1 MGLES
6 NVQKLADL
14 NENWPV
20 GSQDP
25 VYEGDDHIR
34 NIKKAV
40 KSLLNFPAGLGQLGF
55 PSTVQPN
62 KLLKVNSSGTAYD
75 LIAQGSGGGLD
86 ADTVDGKHASDF
98 SDADTV
104 DGKHA
109 SDFAPAEKGVT
120 NGDNHDHAGGDGA
133 PIDHNNLLNKGTYT
147 HAQIDAHINDT
158 SIHEALRDH
167 NNLLNRGTYTH
178 AQIDAHINDTSIH
191 GAGGELYRVV
201 VFTSSG
207 TWTKPSGVRK
217 VLVEVYGGGG
227 GGSGSN
233 SNYMSGGGGG
243 AGGVAIKLIDVTSVT
258 SVSVTVGAG
267 GTGGTPISLP
277 GGNGGT
283 SSFGT
288 YCSATGGSGGNG
300 TSGGTGGSGSG
311 GDINL
316 YGGYGFPGR
325 TDGNSPYGY
334 GGSNHRA
341 APSAGIG
348 RFPGGGGAGVAGY
361 GNGSDG
367 ASGAVIVWEYK

>member
-40 KSLLNFPAGLGQLGF
+40 KSLLNFPGGLEQLGF
-55 PSTVQPN
+55 PATVQPN
-62 KLLKVNSSGTAYD
+62 RLLKVNNSGTAYD
-75 LIAQGSGGGLD
+75 LIAQGPGGGLN
-86 ADTVDGKHASDF
+86 ADTVDGKHASE
-98 SDADTV
+98 
-104 DGKHA
+104 
-109 SDFAPAEKGVT
+109 FAPVEKGVT
-120 NGDNHDHAGGDGA
+120 NGDSHDHFGGDGA
-133 PIDHNNLLNKGTYT
+133 PIDHDNLLNK
-147 HAQIDAHINDT
+147 
-158 SIHEALRDH
+158 
-167 NNLLNRGTYTH
+167 GTYTH

-207 TWTKPSGVRK
+207 NWTKPSGVRK

-227 GGSGSN
+227 GGSGN
-233 SNYMSGGGGG
+233 NMSTVATSGGG
-243 AGGVAIKLIDVTSVT
+243 AGGVAIKLIDVTSVS
-258 SVSVTVGAG
+258 SVSVTVGSGGAG
-267 GTGGTPISLP
+267 GTSINLP

-283 SSFGT
+283 SSFGN
-288 YCSATGGSGGNG
+288 YCSATGGSGA
-300 TSGGTGGSGSG
+300 SGVSAGAGGSGSG

-316 YGGYGFPGR
+316 YGGHGFLGR
-325 TDGNSPYGY
+325 PDGNFPYGL

-341 APSAGIG
+341 APSAGFG
-348 RFPGGGGAGVAGY
+348 RFPGGGGAGVGGVGSGY
-361 GNGSDG
+361 DG
-367 ASGAVIVWEYK
+367 APGAVIVWEYK

>member
-40 KSLLNFPAGLGQLGF
+40 KSLLNFPGGLEQLGF
-55 PSTVQPN
+55 PATVQPN
-62 KLLKVNSSGTAYD
+62 RLLKVNSSGTAYD
-75 LIAQGSGGGLD
+75 LIAQGPGGGLN
-86 ADTVDGKHASDF
+86 ADTVDGKHASE
-98 SDADTV
+98 
-104 DGKHA
+104 
-109 SDFAPAEKGVT
+109 FAPVEKGVT
-120 NGDNHDHAGGDGA
+120 NGDSHDHFGGDGA
-133 PIDHNNLLNKGTYT
+133 PIDHNNLLNK
-147 HAQIDAHINDT
+147 
-158 SIHEALRDH
+158 
-167 NNLLNRGTYTH
+167 GTYTH

-207 TWTKPSGVRK
+207 NWTKPSGVRK

-227 GGSGSN
+227 GGGGTSFSMGT
-233 SNYMSGGGGG
+233 GGGG
-243 AGGVAIKLIDVTSVT
+243 AGGVAIKLIDVTSVS

-267 GTGGTPISLP
+267 GAGGTPANQP
-277 GGNGGT
+277 GGNGGA

-288 YCSATGGSGGNG
+288 YCSATGGSGGFN
-300 TSGGTGGSGSG
+300 TDGGFGGFGSG

-316 YGGYGFPGR
+316 YGGHGFLGR
-325 TDGNSPYGY
+325 GDQNFPYGL
-334 GGSNHRA
+334 GGSNFRA
-341 APSAGIG
+341 APSAVSG
-348 RFPGGGGAGVAGY
+348 RFPGGGGAGTSGP
-361 GNGSDG
+361 GSGRDG
-367 ASGAVIVWEYK
+367 APGAVIVWEYK

>member
-1 MGLES
+1 VGLES
-6 NVQKLADL
+6 NVQKLVDL

-40 KSLLNFPAGLGQLGF
+40 KSLLNFPGGLEQLGF
-55 PSTVQPN
+55 PATVQPN
-62 KLLKVNSSGTAYD
+62 RLLKVNSSGTAYD
-75 LIAQGSGGGLD
+75 LIAQGPGGGLN
-86 ADTVDGKHASDF
+86 
-98 SDADTV
+98 ADTV

-109 SDFAPAEKGVT
+109 SDFAPVEKGVT
-120 NGDNHDHAGGDGA
+120 NGDSHDHFGGDGA
-133 PIDHNNLLNKGTYT
+133 PIDHNNLLNK
-147 HAQIDAHINDT
+147 
-158 SIHEALRDH
+158 
-167 NNLLNRGTYTH
+167 GTYTH

-207 TWTKPSGVRK
+207 NWTKPSGVRK

-227 GGSGSN
+227 GGSGN
-233 SNYMSGGGGG
+233 NMSTVATSGGG
-243 AGGVAIKLIDVTSVT
+243 AGGVAIKLIDVTSVS
-258 SVSVTVGAG
+258 SVTVTVGAG
-267 GTGGTPISLP
+267 GAGGTPGNLP

-288 YCSATGGSGGNG
+288 YCSATGGSGGSG
-300 TSGGTGGSGSG
+300 VSGGAGGLGSG

-316 YGGYGFPGR
+316 YGGHGFLGR
-325 TDGNSPYGY
+325 SDGNFPHGY

-341 APSAGIG
+341 APSGGFG
-348 RFPGGGGAGVAGY
+348 RFPGGGGAGVGGVGSGY
-361 GNGSDG
+361 DG

>member
-40 KSLLNFPAGLGQLGF
+40 KSLLNFPSGLEQLGF
-55 PSTVQPN
+55 PATVQPN
-62 KLLKVNSSGTAYD
+62 RLLKVNSSGTAYD
-75 LIAQGSGGGLD
+75 LIAQGPGGGLN
-86 ADTVDGKHASDF
+86 ADTVDGKHASE
-98 SDADTV
+98 
-104 DGKHA
+104 
-109 SDFAPAEKGVT
+109 FAPVEKGVT
-120 NGDNHDHAGGDGA
+120 NGDSHDHFGGDGA
-133 PIDHNNLLNKGTYT
+133 PI
-147 HAQIDAHINDT
+147 
-158 SIHEALRDH
+158 DH

-207 TWTKPSGVRK
+207 NWTKPSGVRK

-227 GGSGSN
+227 GGGGTSFSMGT
-233 SNYMSGGGGG
+233 GGGG
-243 AGGVAIKLIDVTSVT
+243 AGGVAIKLIDVTSVS

-267 GTGGTPISLP
+267 GAGGTPANQP
-277 GGNGGT
+277 GGNGGS

-288 YCSATGGSGGNG
+288 YCSATGGSGGFNAD
-300 TSGGTGGSGSG
+300 GGFGGLGSG

-316 YGGYGFPGR
+316 YGGHGLPGR
-325 TDGNSPYGY
+325 GDQNFPYGI
-334 GGSNHRA
+334 GGSNFRA
-341 APSAGIG
+341 APSAVSG
-348 RFPGGGGAGVAGY
+348 RFPGGGGAGTSGP
-361 GNGSDG
+361 GSGRDG
-367 ASGAVIVWEYK
+367 APGAVIVWEYK

>member
-40 KSLLNFPAGLGQLGF
+40 KSLLNFPSGLEQLGF
-55 PSTVQPN
+55 PATVQPN
-62 KLLKVNSSGTAYD
+62 RLLKVNNSGTAYD
-75 LIAQGSGGGLD
+75 LIAQGPGGGLN
-86 ADTVDGKHASDF
+86 ADTVDGKHASE
-98 SDADTV
+98 
-104 DGKHA
+104 
-109 SDFAPAEKGVT
+109 FAPVEKGVT
-120 NGDNHDHAGGDGA
+120 NGDSHDHFGGDGA

-147 HAQIDAHINDT
+147 HAQIDAHI
-158 SIHEALRDH
+158 SG
-167 NNLLNRGTYTH
+167 GTYTH

-207 TWTKPSGVRK
+207 TWVKPSGVRK

-227 GGSGSN
+227 GGAGASLTIGTA
-233 SNYMSGGGGG
+233 GGG
-243 AGGVAIKLIDVTSVT
+243 AGGVAIKLIDVTSVS
-258 SVSVTVGAG
+258 SVFVTVGAG
-267 GTGGTPISLP
+267 GVGGTPSAPL

-288 YCSATGGSGGNG
+288 YCSATGGSGGSAV
-300 TSGGTGGSGSG
+300 SGGAGGLGSG
-311 GDINL
+311 GDIDL

-325 TDGNSPYGY
+325 GDQNFPYGL
-334 GGSNHRA
+334 GGSNFRA
-341 APSAGIG
+341 APSAVSG
-348 RFPGGGGAGVAGY
+348 RFPGGGGAGTSGP
-361 GNGSDG
+361 GSGRDG
-367 ASGAVIVWEYK
+367 APGAVIVWEYK

>member
-40 KSLLNFPAGLGQLGF
+40 KSLLNFPAGLEQLGF
-55 PSTVQPN
+55 PATVQPN

-75 LIAQGSGGGLD
+75 LIAQGSGGGLN
-86 ADTVDGKHASDF
+86 ADMVDGKHASDF

-120 NGDNHDHAGGDGA
+120 NGDNHDHSGGDGA
-133 PIDHNNLLNKGTYT
+133 PIDHNNLLNK
-147 HAQIDAHINDT
+147 
-158 SIHEALRDH
+158 
-167 NNLLNRGTYTH
+167 GTYTH

-233 SNYMSGGGGG
+233 SNYMSSGGGG
-243 AGGVAIKLIDVTSVT
+243 AGGVAIKLIDVTSVS

-267 GTGGTPISLP
+267 GAGGTPINLP
-277 GGNGGT
+277 GGNGGS

-288 YCSATGGSGGNG
+288 YCSATGGSGGSG
-300 TSGGTGGSGSG
+300 TSGGVGGSGSG

-316 YGGYGFPGR
+316 YGSYGFPGR
-325 TDGNSPYGY
+325 TDGNFPYGY
-334 GGSNHRA
+334 GGGNHRA
-341 APSAGIG
+341 AFSAALG
-348 RFPGGGGAGVAGY
+348 RFPGGGGAGVSGSGSGY
-361 GNGSDG
+361 DG